1 MRISDWSSDVCS
13 SDLLTKRSEDGGA
26 VKSHLDGS
34 RHLLSPERSI
44 EIQRLL
50 GSNIVMAFD
59 ELVPTTATREVKAAA
74 MDRTMRWAKRSR
86 HAFDAVGDHDASNA
100 IFGLQQGALDEGMRT
115 ASAEPP
121 IHIVCRTE
129 GRRGGEKRA

>member
-34 RHLLSPERSI
+34 RHLLSPARSI

-74 MDRTMRWAKRSR
+74 LDRSMRWAKLSR
-86 HAFDAVGDHDASNA
+86 DAFIAGGTTAAHKE
-100 IFGLQQGALDEGMRT
+100 IFCKMLRGSGRESWCPRVKIEC
-115 ASAEPP
+115 EPGY
-121 IHIVCRTE
+121 V
-129 GRRGGEKRA
+129 K